1 MILSPLPI
9 DAFPGIYRLDGDPMA
24 PNLVLLA
31 HGAGAGM
38 DHPFMTQFAQ
48 ALAGGEIALI
58 RFEFPYMIR
67 ARNEGKRRPPDR
79 LPKLTEC
86 YQSWIEALADSGRR
100 LFLAGKSM
108 GGRVATVCGAE
119 APVAGVIA
127 LGYPFHPVGK
137 SEPEK
142 WRWEPVHACAC
153 PMLIL
158 QGERDSFGSKAEL
171 SQHTLPENVTLHY
184 LPDGDHSFVPRK
196 MSGVTEQQNLARAAE
211 LARAFIEGQQQ

>member
-9 DAFPGIYRLDGDPMA
+9 DALPGEYRLDGDPQA

-38 DHPFMTQFAQ
+38 DHPFMTGFAQ
-48 ALAGGEIALI
+48 ALARGDIAVI
-58 RFEFPYMIR
+58 RFEFPYMMR
-67 ARNEGKRRPPDR
+67 ARSEGKRRPPDR
-79 LPKLTEC
+79 LPALTGC

-100 LFLAGKSM
+100 LFVAGKSM
-108 GGRVATVCGAE
+108 GGRVAAVCGAD
-119 APVAGVIA
+119 APVTGVIA

-137 SEPEK
+137 RAPEK
-142 WRWEPVHACAC
+142 WRWEPVRDCAC
-153 PMLIL
+153 PMLIV
-158 QGERDSFGSKAEL
+158 QGERDSFGSRQELAEH
-171 SQHTLPENVTLHY
+171 SLPGHVTLHW

-211 LARAFIEGQQQ
+211 LARAFIEGQQS